1 MITHPP
7 ASCAL
12 SSSHPALRTSLGIA
26 SLSTPRHFLHP
37 CKLQL
42 LRHHLH
48 ATRWTVCLEH
58 STPAISKINK
68 SPFSKLL
75 SASALLVRTWI
86 LTSTGST
93 PTPEPVPVL
102 TSLMFPYALHCMEY
116 YIVFFRDKSA
126 GNTLKSARME
136 SLCIERKCC
145 MWVLS
150 LWIRYPDIHSYM
162 YDSASLVFT
171 LFLFVDNFQGDYQ
184 PNRAS
189 VHLPMVIWDFVI
201 LTLSFHTLLGKKIHY
216 LISTC
221 FSNPF

>member
-12 SSSHPALRTSLGIA
+12 SPSHPALRTSLGIA

-58 STPAISKINK
+58 STPA
-68 SPFSKLL
+68 
-75 SASALLVRTWI
+75 LLVRTWI
-86 LTSTGST
+86 LTPTGST

-171 LFLFVDNFQGDYQ
+171 FSVCWQLSGRLSAQQSICASANGDLGFCNPNPLIPYFARKKNTLFDKY
-184 PNRAS
+184 
-189 VHLPMVIWDFVI
+189 
-201 LTLSFHTLLGKKIHY
+201 LL
-216 LISTC
+216 
-221 FSNPF
+221 